1 MAAKKKLLFIMNP
14 ISGTVRKA
22 GIPKII
28 DDTIDK
34 DFIEFNIQ
42 RTDYPGHAYE
52 LATQAKESGYDAV
65 IAVGGDGTVNEVVQG
80 ICESGMSPELGY
92 IPTGTVNDVA
102 HSLGISKKIRRAL
115 KVIRKGRAVDLDCMK
130 INDRYAMYIV
140 AAGAFTSATYSTP
153 QSKKQRFGRLA
164 YGIEGLRKN
173 MKFDV
178 FDLSIESGERQES
191 MQSVLVLLI
200 NGRYVAGLRVNRKG
214 SMQDGKIEMAVIRQ
228 CRHPNFFQRVRAF
241 FSIANL
247 FLYGY
252 KVRQRHVTRIEG
264 SHFHISAD
272 ETVVWN
278 FDGEKGIC
286 GDVTVDVLP
295 RRFQISPVHSAAE
308 AALFY
313 FLAFV
318 PAFGLRSAG

>member
-1 MAAKKKLLFIMNP
+1 MKCIFMYNP
-14 ISGTVRKA
+14 VSGRGKVRKRLH
-22 GIPKII
+22 KIVRSL
-28 DDTIDK
+28 K
-34 DFIEFNIQ
+34 EK
-42 RTDYPGHAYE
+42 YE
-52 LATQAKESGYDAV
+52 TVDVYETKGRGDMTRVVREQAANYDAIV
-65 IAVGGDGTVNEVVQG
+65 FAGGDGTVNEVVQG

-153 QSKKQRFGRLA
+153 QSKKQRVGRLA

-272 ETVVWN
+272 ESVVWN

-295 RRFQISPVHSAAE
+295 RRIRMIASPKVKR
-308 AALFY
+308 L
-313 FLAFV
+313 
-318 PAFGLRSAG
+318 

>member
-1 MAAKKKLLFIMNP
+1 MKCIFMYNP
-14 ISGTVRKA
+14 VSGRGKVRKRLH
-22 GIPKII
+22 KIVRSL
-28 DDTIDK
+28 K
-34 DFIEFNIQ
+34 EK
-42 RTDYPGHAYE
+42 YE
-52 LATQAKESGYDAV
+52 TVDVYETKGRGDMTRVVREQAANYDAIV
-65 IAVGGDGTVNEVVQG
+65 FAGGDGTVNEVVQG

-153 QSKKQRFGRLA
+153 QSTKQRVGRLA

-178 FDLSIESGERQES
+178 FDLGIESGERRES

-295 RRFQISPVHSAAE
+295 RRIRMIASPKVKR
-308 AALFY
+308 L
-313 FLAFV
+313 
-318 PAFGLRSAG
+318 

>member
-1 MAAKKKLLFIMNP
+1 MKCIFMYNP
-14 ISGTVRKA
+14 VSGRGKVRKRLH
-22 GIPKII
+22 KIVRSL
-28 DDTIDK
+28 K
-34 DFIEFNIQ
+34 EK
-42 RTDYPGHAYE
+42 YE
-52 LATQAKESGYDAV
+52 TVDVYETKGRGDMTRVVREQAANYDAIV
-65 IAVGGDGTVNEVVQG
+65 FAGGDGTVNEVVQG

-153 QSKKQRFGRLA
+153 QSTKQRVGRLA

-178 FDLSIESGERQES
+178 FDLGIESGERRES

-272 ETVVWN
+272 ESVVWN

-295 RRFQISPVHSAAE
+295 RRIRMIASPKVKR
-308 AALFY
+308 L
-313 FLAFV
+313 
-318 PAFGLRSAG
+318 